1 MLTVSVPGKIHLV
14 GEHAVVYG
22 EPAIL
27 AAVGKRVF
35 INTRKGEKIR
45 IEEKGEK
52 IEWDI
57 EEVKGFGEKVSEV
70 WKKCKEKND
79 FSEVARLAHGKNFA
93 KTALGFLLNEFN
105 INEGLILRI
114 ESELPKGVGLGYSA
128 ALSVGLV
135 KTVSEVFGLGLSL
148 KKINELAY
156 EIEKFI
162 HGTPSGGDNST
173 CCFGGLIWFEKGN
186 PPIIEPLQKEIPYK
200 LENFVLVYIKEPEKN
215 TGELVQM
222 VRDLNPGFREPRIK
236 AIGRAA
242 REMRKAL
249 RERDFQKVKELMN
262 LAWKNLSELGL
273 SVPEADE
280 IINKIVSIGGAA
292 KLCGACGGG
301 IMLAYHEDKERL
313 KNLIRE
319 SGYEPWDVELGVE
332 GVKMEV

>member
-1 MLTVSVPGKIHLV
+1 MVRVSVPGKVHLV

-22 EPAIL
+22 EPTIL
-27 AAVGKRVF
+27 ATVGKRIF

-45 IEEKGEK
+45 IDDEGEK
-52 IEWDI
+52 LEWNI
-57 EEVKGFGEKVSEV
+57 EEVKEFGEKVSEV
-70 WKKCKEKND
+70 WEKCKEKND
-79 FSEVARLAHGKNFA
+79 FSEVAKLAHGKNFA
-93 KTALGFLLNEFN
+93 KAALGFLLNEFN
-105 INEGLILRI
+105 IDEGLVLRI
-114 ESELPKGVGLGYSA
+114 ESDLPKGVGLGYSA

-148 KKINELAY
+148 EKVNDLAY
-156 EIEKFI
+156 EIEKFV

-186 PPIIEPLQKEIPYK
+186 PPVIESLQKEVPYK
-200 LENFVLVYIKEPEKN
+200 LENFVLACIKEPEKN

-222 VRDLNPGFREPRIK
+222 VRDLNPEFREPRIK
-236 AIGRAA
+236 AIGRASW
-242 REMRKAL
+242 EMRKAL
-249 RERDFQKVKELMN
+249 REKDFQKVKELIN

-280 IINKIVSIGGAA
+280 IIDKIVSIGGAA